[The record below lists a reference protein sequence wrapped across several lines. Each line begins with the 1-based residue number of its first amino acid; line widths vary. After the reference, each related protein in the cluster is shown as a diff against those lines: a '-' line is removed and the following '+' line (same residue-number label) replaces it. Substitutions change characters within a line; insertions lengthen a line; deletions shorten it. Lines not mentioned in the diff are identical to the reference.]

1 MLRFVGTYKKIP
13 CPVTST
19 TSKSSP
25 RLLNKDHQSRNGTF
39 RRQQATSAREN
50 PSSINHRTFETSVK
64 LKDWNNRMSEKCGT
78 KAKEESLLQNGLP
91 VNGHTSRQCPT
102 FNIEVHKK
110 YCVFEFPYMC
120 QTTASFRTRS
130 VRDNDLFKNSVCSP
144 AKKMDNLSFLDLA
157 RTYPE
162 RVFTKVPKMS
172 PGYHLF
178 KLLNS

>member
-39 RRQQATSAREN
+39 RRQQATSVTEN
-50 PSSINHRTFETSVK
+50 PSNINNRTFETSVE
-64 LKDWNNRMSEKCGT
+64 LKDWNDRVSEKSVT
-78 KAKEESLLQNGLP
+78 KAKEERLLQNGPP
-91 VNGHTSRQCPT
+91 VNEHTSRLCPT
-102 FNIEVHKK
+102 FNIEVDKNC
-110 YCVFEFPYMC
+110 CVFEFPYMC

-130 VRDNDLFKNSVCSP
+130 VRDNDLSKNSVCSP
-144 AKKMDNLSFLDLA
+144 AEKMSNLSFLDLA